1 MQHWNFPAMYC
12 DVIRDHESEQ
22 WDTVNKMLAIVR
34 FVNLACHRVGL
45 GLKHEPELSLIDTK
59 EAEILDI
66 SATQIVELEAVLD
79 ESREEAVEE

>member
-1 MQHWNFPAMYC
+1 MYC
-12 DVIRDHESEQ
+12 AVVENHHQEE

-45 GLKHEPELSLIDTK
+45 GLKHEPDLALINTR

-66 SATQIVELEAVLD
+66 GELQIAELLDLLD
-79 ESREEAVEE
+79 ETRDVEF